1 MFWGLSFGIKLA
13 YTIYLEHC
21 VGLID
26 LKSEYKTFILFHFI
40 FSIRLL
46 NDIWDVILFS
56 VHRYFKS

>member
-1 MFWGLSFGIKLA
+1 M
-13 YTIYLEHC
+13 YLEHF

-26 LKSEYKTFILFHFI
+26 LKSEYKTFILFYFI

-56 VHRYFKS
+56 LHRYFKS